1 MEIIENNKLNK
12 ILENATSIAN
22 ESKTG
27 DILAVEGY
35 DNYTDI
41 TKEVLGLVA
50 FRLMDEKEIEF
61 EYLDRRFKLKLEE
74 K

>member
-27 DILAVEGY
+27 DILAFEDNG
-35 DNYTDI
+35 NYTDI
-41 TKEVLGLVA
+41 THDVIGLVA

-61 EYLDRRFKLKLEE
+61 EYLNRKFKLILEE